1 MQIIYFE
8 GSALSSNTFVGL
20 VVLAVV
26 ALAYYRAYRGIS
38 TRKRLPL
45 PPGPPSEFLLGHY
58 RVVPEDAAFKAYA
71 AWSKQYR
78 MCDSIPLII
87 TVNTTWTDKIMPSE
101 DNDVLF
107 FETFGTK
114 WIVLNSLE
122 SAVELLDKRGSN
134 YADRPR
140 FVMFEEYVSP
150 RASMQKNTSDQ
161 TDIEWGG
168 RQP

>member
-1 MQIIYFE
+1 
-8 GSALSSNTFVGL
+8 
-20 VVLAVV
+20 
-26 ALAYYRAYRGIS
+26 
-38 TRKRLPL
+38 
-45 PPGPPSEFLLGHY
+45 
-58 RVVPEDAAFKAYA
+58 
-71 AWSKQYR
+71 